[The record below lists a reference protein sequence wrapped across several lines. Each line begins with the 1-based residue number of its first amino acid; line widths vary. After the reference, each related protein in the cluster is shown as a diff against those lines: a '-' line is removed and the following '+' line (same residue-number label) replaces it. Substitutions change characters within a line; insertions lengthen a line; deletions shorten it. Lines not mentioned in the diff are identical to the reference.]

1 MLIFDRSI
9 LNLYLQSD
17 SSKTELRLMKILRK
31 VLCISSLLIA
41 SSAIHADSILPITL
55 SDIHVCTFSEGE
67 VRDIRTKLK
76 DPDKRSKA
84 MEEGKW
90 ELIYGEVISFLDE
103 EIANQRYPFTKV
115 IDRKELEHL
124 GFKLNHD
131 NPFIT
136 TGERTLD
143 NGLKELVYFSLN
155 SKLSFNIKNG
165 HLDEVVS
172 FDCTNPE
179 VSYFKEQTKASLNTK
194 YGPSLIPKEFLVE
207 KDMEFKF
214 DLKCYDDW
222 DDVVYSANK
231 VRASSKY
238 EFWSEGKDETYIAF
252 VYYGIRVDRDHSLKA
267 VKDLYELEDKIEFCD
282 LSNVKK
288 RPN

>member
-124 GFKLNHD
+124 
-131 NPFIT
+131 
-136 TGERTLD
+136 
-143 NGLKELVYFSLN
+143 
-155 SKLSFNIKNG
+155 
-165 HLDEVVS
+165 
-172 FDCTNPE
+172 
-179 VSYFKEQTKASLNTK
+179 
-194 YGPSLIPKEFLVE
+194 
-207 KDMEFKF
+207 
-214 DLKCYDDW
+214 
-222 DDVVYSANK
+222 
-231 VRASSKY
+231 
-238 EFWSEGKDETYIAF
+238 
-252 VYYGIRVDRDHSLKA
+252 
-267 VKDLYELEDKIEFCD
+267 
-282 LSNVKK
+282 
-288 RPN
+288 